1 MSNAGIHIC
10 IPLMGK
16 CLFGSFH
23 RQCMWMPAFML
34 NPVPSSFSTDQVPA
48 FVNSKKEPSVPIT
61 VYKLTGSSIQQKRE
75 QLKMYKFKN
84 NLFKLSSN
92 SEKLQSL

>member
-1 MSNAGIHIC
+1 
-10 IPLMGK
+10 
-16 CLFGSFH
+16 
-23 RQCMWMPAFML
+23 MWMPAFML

-48 FVNSKKEPSVPIT
+48 FVNRKKGPSVPIT

-92 SEKLQSL
+92 SEKLQSCKSSGSEVKRSSTRLVQIWRLLT